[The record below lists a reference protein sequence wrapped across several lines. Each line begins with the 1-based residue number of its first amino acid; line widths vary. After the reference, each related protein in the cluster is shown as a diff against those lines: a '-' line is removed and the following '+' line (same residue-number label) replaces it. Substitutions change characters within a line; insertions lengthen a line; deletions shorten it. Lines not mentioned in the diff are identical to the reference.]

1 MAALTWFLLALIL
14 LGVSWLG
21 ADFDGL
27 LPAVLAALGLSLL
40 LAALPALGPLAQLG
54 VFAGLTLAL
63 LPSLQGWSRQRRT
76 RAIPPGGSSDRAS
89 VISGFSPGEEAGRVR
104 WQGQSWAAINLEP
117 ERQLQTGEG
126 VQVMGRE
133 GNRLQVLGDRV

>member
-1 MAALTWFLLALIL
+1 MASLSWFLVALFL

-27 LPAVLAALGLSLL
+27 LPAVLAALGMSV
-40 LAALPALGPLAQLG
+40 LAAATAALGLLAQLAM
-54 VFAGLTLAL
+54 FAALTLAL
-63 LPSLQGWSRQRRT
+63 LPLLRAWSKQRRP
-76 RAIPPGGSSDRAS
+76 RAIPPGGDSDRAR
-89 VISGFSPGEEAGRVR
+89 VISGFSRGEAAGRVC

-117 ERQLQTGEG
+117 ERPLHTGEG
-126 VQVMGRE
+126 VQVMGRD